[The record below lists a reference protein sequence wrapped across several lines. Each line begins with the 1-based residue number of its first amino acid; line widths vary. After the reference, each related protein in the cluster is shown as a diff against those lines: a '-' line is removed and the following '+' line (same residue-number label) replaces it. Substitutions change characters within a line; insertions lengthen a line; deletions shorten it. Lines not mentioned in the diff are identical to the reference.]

1 MNNYTQAI
9 EYLYARLPMFT
20 RDGATAINKGLDR
33 TIQLCDYLG
42 NPQQHFKSI
51 HVAGT
56 NGKGSSSH
64 MITSV
69 LETAGLKTGLY
80 TSPHLVDFRERIR
93 VHGLPVSQA
102 YVLQFVQQ
110 HQAIIEEIQP
120 SFFEVTVAM
129 AFDYFAQQNVDVAI
143 IEVGLG
149 GRLDSTNIITPIVSL
164 ITNIGLDHMDMLGD
178 TIPLIAAEKAGI
190 IKENIPVVISEKHV
204 DTQVVFCNQAQ
215 AMQAPIT
222 FASEQW
228 EVKPSADNIAG
239 FQNLDV
245 INLVDASNSMQLQLD
260 LMGSYQAHNLKGVL
274 CVVQELQKQG
284 FIISDEHIRLGL
296 QQVQQRTGLMGRWQT
311 ISTEPFVIC
320 DTGHNEDGVRQV
332 VQNLQRTPYQ
342 QLQIVIGAMKD
353 KDLSHI
359 LPLLPIEAFYHFCTP
374 ALPRAMDAQMLQE
387 MAAQYGLKGTSHE
400 TVLVAYQAALDAWQH
415 NDLIFVGGSTFVVA
429 EVLAS
434 IQQGN

>member
-20 RDGATAINKGLDR
+20 RDGASAINKGLDR
-33 TIQLCDYLG
+33 TIRLCDYLG
-42 NPQQHFKSI
+42 NPQQRFKSI

-64 MITSV
+64 MITAI

-93 VHGLPVSQA
+93 VHGLPVSQQ

-110 HQAIIEEIQP
+110 HQAIMEEIQP
-120 SFFEVTVAM
+120 SFFEATVAM

-149 GRLDSTNIITPIVSL
+149 GRLDSTNIITPVVSL

-190 IKENIPVVISEKHV
+190 IKNNVPVVISEMHV
-204 DTQVVFCNQAQ
+204 DTQNVFRNQAQ
-215 AMQAPIT
+215 VMQAPIT

-228 EVKPSADNIAG
+228 EVRPAAESVSNY
-239 FQNLDV
+239 Q
-245 INLVDASNSMQLQLD
+245 LVDAINLADANHSMPLQLD

-274 CVVQELQKQG
+274 CVVQELQTQG
-284 FIISDEHIRLGL
+284 FTILDEHIRSGL

-311 ISTEPFVIC
+311 ISTKPYVIC

-332 VQNLQRTPYQ
+332 VQNLERTSYQ

-359 LPLLPIEAFYHFCTP
+359 LPLLPKDAYYHFCAP
-374 ALPRAMDAQMLQE
+374 ALPRAMDAKVLRE
-387 MAAQYGLKGTSHE
+387 LAAEYGLKGNHHT
-400 TVLVAYQAALDAWQH
+400 TVIAAYQAAVDAWQP

-429 EVLAS
+429 EVLAF
-434 IQQGN
+434 IQQDK